1 MRFWL
6 HVNKFPT
13 LILLTHGR
21 SPERDATWDTTL
33 SAPDL
38 AQMLSH
44 VLFTLICLHFINCVA
59 KISSKWSANS
69 FCSHFNH
76 FHKVYCKL
84 VVCPLLCLFWGLFCR
99 KKYSVLFVLDSFRF
113 NFCPKLPSTLSPS
126 LSKASIL
133 LFPPRIYSPFCLAE
147 LVLIFNSFPLVSLP
161 ASFIILYTDF
171 VKFK

>member
-44 VLFTLICLHFINCVA
+44 VLFTLICLHIKLCCKN
-59 KISSKWSANS
+59 IHSKWSTNS
-69 FCSHFNH
+69 FCSPFNH
-76 FHKVYCKL
+76 FHKVYSIL

-113 NFCPKLPSTLSPS
+113 NFCPKLPSTLS

-133 LFPPRIYSPFCLAE
+133 LFSPFCLAE

>member
-6 HVNKFPT
+6 HVNKFRPDADIT
-13 LILLTHGR
+13 NKHMARAQRG
-21 SPERDATWDTTL
+21 DATWDDPKC
-33 SAPDL
+33 SD
-38 AQMLSH
+38 AQSRFVYINM
-44 VLFTLICLHFINCVA
+44 FTFYQLCCKNIH
-59 KISSKWSANS
+59 SKWSTNS
-69 FCSHFNH
+69 FCFHSNH
-76 FHKVYCKL
+76 FHKVYSKL

-133 LFPPRIYSPFCLAE
+133 LFSPRIYSPFCLAE